1 MAFPV
6 APDPEVTRA
15 RARRMVA
22 GAIADPDQSDIGG
35 QLQRVC
41 RAAVEGLDLL
51 GAVIHVITAGGP
63 AGLAATSDLA
73 AERLGEL
80 LLSSGEGP
88 ALEAFALRRPVLAA
102 ELSASLARWP
112 GYVDVAAMA
121 GVGAVWSLPLHVGAV
136 SLGVLDLYAARP
148 RSLSEDELHVALQL
162 AEMATQLLLDDRSVG
177 FGGSLDVG
185 LAAIDHHAEVHQ
197 AQGMVMVDLGVS
209 LVEALARMR
218 AHAYATDQSL
228 VELARAVVAGAVLP
242 RAWES

>member
-1 MAFPV
+1 
-6 APDPEVTRA
+6 
-15 RARRMVA
+15 
-22 GAIADPDQSDIGG
+22 
-35 QLQRVC
+35 
-41 RAAVEGLDLL
+41 
-51 GAVIHVITAGGP
+51 
-63 AGLAATSDLA
+63 
-73 AERLGEL
+73 
-80 LLSSGEGP
+80 
-88 ALEAFALRRPVLAA
+88 
-102 ELSASLARWP
+102 
-112 GYVDVAAMA
+112 
-121 GVGAVWSLPLHVGAV
+121 V